1 MVSHRGKKKSG
12 EMVSEDRGIFLANG
26 LFMGLI
32 GLMGLMALFPPP
44 RFAAAK

>member
-1 MVSHRGKKKSG
+1 
-12 EMVSEDRGIFLANG
+12 MVSEDRGIFLANG

-32 GLMGLMALFPPP
+32 GLMALFPPP